1 MLYLDQPQNR
11 RIFMAVSI
19 IATGTSMAVLVPGIN
34 AVGIFM
40 VVATINI
47 LVYYA
52 LPDKYS
58 KAYREKHSYR
68 FHWPQRAGI
77 VRTRLS
83 NQSSKR
89 DVLSSTNVHAF

>member
-1 MLYLDQPQNR
+1 MLYLDQKRNR
-11 RIFMAVSI
+11 ALFMAVSI
-19 IATGTSMAVLVPGIN
+19 IATSAVTAVMVPGIN

-58 KAYREKHSYR
+58 NAFMEKQRYR
-68 FHWPQRAGI
+68 FGALTGEAG
-77 VRTRLS
+77 S
-83 NQSSKR
+83 
-89 DVLSSTNVHAF
+89 FE